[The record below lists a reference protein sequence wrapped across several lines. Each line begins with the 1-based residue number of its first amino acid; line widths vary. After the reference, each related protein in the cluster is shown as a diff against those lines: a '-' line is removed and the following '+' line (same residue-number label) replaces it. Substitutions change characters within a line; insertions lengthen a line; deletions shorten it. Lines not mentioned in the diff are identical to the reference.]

1 MDRTLAVLPPGGSGI
16 VRAVMLPRG
25 IRERLWDIGLLPGT
39 RVTCLHIAPAGS
51 PAAYRIRG
59 AVIALRRQDAAAILL
74 E

>member
-1 MDRTLAVLPPGGSGI
+1 MEQTLAALPPGGSGT
-16 VRAVMLPRG
+16 VRAVVLPRG

-59 AVIALRRQDAAAILL
+59 AVIALRKQDAEGILL